1 MIDFVIDDE
10 GDYESSMT
18 GSDRRQEILK
28 NIKESDRPV
37 SGSKLAKD
45 YDVSRQVIVQDV
57 ALLRASKYPIF
68 ATNRGYVLLQDDI
81 HHVTRVIRVKHNSH
95 QIEEELNVIVDCGA
109 RVLDVTVEHEIYG
122 IIRADLK
129 VASRQEVKLFLKDL
143 YENQTKPLTDLTNGI
158 HSHTIEA
165 KSEEILDLVEK
176 TLKEKGF
183 LYL

>member
-1 MIDFVIDDE
+1 ME
-10 GDYESSMT
+10 GDA
-18 GSDRRQEILK
+18 RRQELLRLISK
-28 NIKESDRPV
+28 SQKPI
-37 SGSKLAKD
+37 SGTELAQTLH
-45 YDVSRQVIVQDV
+45 VSRQVIVQDV

-68 ATNRGYVLLQDDI
+68 ATNRGYVLLQDDT
-81 HHVTRVIRVKHNSH
+81 HHVTRVIRVNHNSH

>member
-1 MIDFVIDDE
+1 M
-10 GDYESSMT
+10 
-18 GSDRRQEILK
+18 
-28 NIKESDRPV
+28 
-37 SGSKLAKD
+37 
-45 YDVSRQVIVQDV
+45 
-57 ALLRASKYPIF
+57 
-68 ATNRGYVLLQDDI
+68 LQDDA
-81 HHVTRVIRVKHNSH
+81 HHITRVIRVKHNSH
-95 QIEEELNVIVDCGA
+95 QIEEELNAIVDCGA

-129 VASRQEVKLFLKDL
+129 VASRQEVKLFLRDL
-143 YENQTKPLTDLTNGI
+143 SENQTKPLTDLTNGV